1 MAPLNG
7 LKVIDFTHLLPGELC
22 STALSDL
29 GCSVIRIE
37 PMTKTLG
44 QLLPPLVDGHS
55 LYFWSL
61 HRNKQRISID
71 LKNQDGI
78 KIAKRLIEEADVLIE
93 NFRPGVMDRLGLG
106 YAAMSELNPRLIF
119 CSISG
124 YGQSGSWSGKP
135 GHDLNLIAESGVLGM
150 NAREGEKPILPS
162 VLVSDY
168 TAAMYAAISISSQ
181 LYERE
186 RTNQGKHIDISM
198 FESALS
204 TMGIMGT
211 ALLYEELHPNV
222 THYTYPRELP
232 NYSVYECSDKRYLA
246 VAALEPPFWKTFCE
260 KAGIPELAKKL
271 VTSHDE
277 EAYQTIAAAIKS
289 KTLAQWTAI
298 FDDTNCCVS
307 PVSTIAEALQH
318 PPVKERAVV
327 HHMAHPLLGD
337 VPQVTTPLSE
347 SIDASTAYD
356 DRAEQSSV
364 VLKQLNFSDEQI
376 EGLKRDRVIL

>member
-22 STALSDL
+22 STALCDL
-29 GCSVIRIE
+29 GCEVLRIE
-37 PMTKTLG
+37 PLTKTLG
-44 QLLPPLVDGHS
+44 QMLPPIVDGQS

-61 HRNKQRISID
+61 HRNKQRIAID
-71 LKNQDGI
+71 LKSPAGLQ
-78 KIAKRLIEEADVLIE
+78 IAKQFLQSADILIE

-106 YAAMSELNPRLIF
+106 YAELRNWNPRLIY

-124 YGQSGSWSGKP
+124 YGQKGSWSGKP

-150 NAREGEKPILPS
+150 NAKVGERPILPS

-168 TAAMYAAISISSQ
+168 TSAMYAAIRITSH

-186 RTNQGKHIDISM
+186 RTNEGTHIDISM

-211 ALLYEELHPNV
+211 ALLYEELHPDLA
-222 THYTYPRELP
+222 HYTYPRELP
-232 NYSVYECSDKRYLA
+232 NYTVYECSDKRYLA
-246 VAALEPPFWKTFCE
+246 VASLEAPFWKTFCE
-260 KAGIPELAKKL
+260 KAGIPELSKKV
-271 VTSHDE
+271 VTRHDDE
-277 EAYQTIAAAIKS
+277 LYRTISAAIKS
-289 KTLAQWTAI
+289 KSLAEWIEI

-318 PPVKERAVV
+318 PPVKEHGVV
-327 HHMAHPLLGD
+327 HHMAHPKLGD
-337 VPQVTTPLSE
+337 VPQVTTPLSDGVD
-347 SIDASTAYD
+347 SSTAYD
-356 DRAEQSSV
+356 DRAEQSTTI
-364 VLKQLNFSDEQI
+364 LKALNYSDADI
-376 EGLKRDRVIL
+376 ERLKRDRVIL

>member
-22 STALSDL
+22 STALTDL
-29 GCSVIRIE
+29 GCTVLRIE
-37 PMTKTLG
+37 PVTRTLG
-44 QLLPPLVDGHS
+44 QLLPPIIDGHS

-71 LKNQDGI
+71 LKKTDGI
-78 KIAKRLIEEADVLIE
+78 KIARQLIEAADVLIE

-106 YAAMSELNPRLIF
+106 YEEMSRLNPKLIF

-124 YGQSGSWSGKP
+124 YGQNGSWSGKP

-150 NAREGEKPILPS
+150 NAREGERPILPS

-168 TAAMYAAISISSQ
+168 MSAMYAAISITSH

-186 RTNQGKHIDISM
+186 STGKGKHIDISM

-211 ALLYEELHPNV
+211 ALLYEQEHPGV
-222 THYTYPRELP
+222 EHYTYPRELP
-232 NYSVYECSDKRYLA
+232 NYTVYECSDKRYLA
-246 VAALEPPFWKTFCE
+246 VASLEPPFWKIFCE
-260 KAGIPELAKKL
+260 TAGVPQLAKKL
-271 VTSHDE
+271 VTAQDQD
-277 EAYQTIAAAIKS
+277 AYQSIAAAIKS
-289 KTLAQWTAI
+289 KSLAEWMKI
-298 FDDTNCCVS
+298 FENTNCCVS

-318 PPVKERAVV
+318 PPVKERQVV
-327 HHMAHPLLGD
+327 HHMLHPRLGD

-347 SIDASTAYD
+347 AIPESTAYD
-356 DRAEQSSV
+356 DRAEQSNL
-364 VLKQLNFSDEQI
+364 VLKQLDYSELEI
-376 EGLKRDRVIL
+376 ERLKREKVIL

>member
-44 QLLPPLVDGHS
+44 QMLPPIVDGHS

-78 KIAKRLIEEADVLIE
+78 KIARRLIEEADVLIE
-93 NFRPGVMDRLGLG
+93 NFRPGVMNRLGLG
-106 YAAMSELNPRLIF
+106 YGDMSKLNPRLIF

-124 YGQSGSWSGKP
+124 YGQNGSWSAKP

-150 NAREGEKPILPS
+150 NARDGEKPILPS

-168 TAAMYAAISISSQ
+168 TAAMYAAISISSH
-181 LYERE
+181 LYERAK
-186 RTNQGKHIDISM
+186 TNQGKHIDVSM

-211 ALLYEELHPNV
+211 ALLYEELHPDV
-222 THYTYPRELP
+222 AHYTYPRELP
-232 NYSVYECSDKRYLA
+232 NYTVYECSDKRYLA
-246 VAALEPPFWKTFCE
+246 VAALEPAFWKVFCE
-260 KAGIPELAKKL
+260 KAGLLELSNKL
-271 VTSHDE
+271 VTSHDQA
-277 EAYQTIAAAIKS
+277 AYQTIATAIKS
-289 KTLAQWTAI
+289 KTLAEWTVI
-298 FDDTNCCVS
+298 FDGTNCCVS

-318 PPVKERAVV
+318 PPVKERSVV
-327 HHMAHPLLGD
+327 HHMAHPSLGD

-347 SIDASTAYD
+347 AIDASTAYD

-364 VLKQLNFSDEQI
+364 VLKQLNYSDEEI
-376 EGLKRDRVIL
+376 AELKRDRVIL

>member
-44 QLLPPLVDGHS
+44 QMLPPIIDGHS

-71 LKNQDGI
+71 LKNQEGI
-78 KIAKRLIEEADVLIE
+78 KIAKRLVEDADVLIE
-93 NFRPGVMDRLGLG
+93 NFRPGVMERLGLG
-106 YAAMSELNPRLIF
+106 YPEMSELNPRLIF

-150 NAREGEKPILPS
+150 NSRDGEKPILPS

-168 TAAMYAAISISSQ
+168 TAAMYAAISISSH

-186 RTNQGKHIDISM
+186 KTNKGKHIDISM

-211 ALLYEELHPNV
+211 ALLYEKLHPNV
-222 THYTYPRELP
+222 EHYTYPRELP
-232 NYSVYECSDKRYLA
+232 NYSVYECSDHRYLA
-246 VAALEPPFWKTFCE
+246 VAALEPPFWKIFCE
-260 KAGIPELAKKL
+260 KAGIPELSKKL

-277 EAYQTIAAAIKS
+277 DAYKTIAVAIKS
-289 KTLAQWTAI
+289 KTLAEWTEI
-298 FDDTNCCVS
+298 FDNTNCCVS
-307 PVSTIAEALQH
+307 PVSTIAEALEH
-318 PPVKERAVV
+318 PPVRERTVV
-327 HHMAHPLLGD
+327 HHMAHPRLGD
-337 VPQVTTPLSE
+337 VPQVTTPLSDA
-347 SIDASTAYD
+347 IDASTAYD
-356 DRAEQSSV
+356 DRAEQSSI
-364 VLKQLNFSDEQI
+364 VLKELNYSDAEI
-376 EGLKRDRVIL
+376 EKLKSDRVIL